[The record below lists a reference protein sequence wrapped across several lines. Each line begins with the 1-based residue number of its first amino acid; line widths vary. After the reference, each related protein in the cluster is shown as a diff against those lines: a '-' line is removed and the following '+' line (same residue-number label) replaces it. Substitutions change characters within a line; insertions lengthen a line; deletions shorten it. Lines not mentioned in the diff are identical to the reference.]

1 MPSSSLP
8 PPFPHRIPPFP
19 SSPRAPVL
27 LLAATPYGPCLR
39 QSRTVLFLSY
49 PVHPSPPSKLANVCP
64 PRPPVCPPPPPR
76 SHSPFSLAAVAFLSS
91 LVRLY
96 TPPKCPS
103 FSPTLLCDAG
113 GGSGT
118 AGRSGR
124 EVAPFAASRNLARCS
139 FAVHREERK
148 RERERER
155 EREIAPERRREREG
169 RGKGERD
176 REKPRG

>member
-8 PPFPHRIPPFP
+8 PPFPPSYSPFP
-19 SSPRAPVL
+19 
-27 LLAATPYGPCLR
+27 
-39 QSRTVLFLSY
+39 FE
-49 PVHPSPPSKLANVCP
+49 P
-64 PRPPVCPPPPPR
+64 PRPGSAARRHPLRTLSPSVTDGSLSILSCPSLSSIQARQCLPPPARPFAPP
-76 SHSPFSLAAVAFLSS
+76 PAFPLPFLSRRCRFPFLSRS
-91 LVRLY
+91 LVH

>member
-8 PPFPHRIPPFP
+8 PPFPPSYSPFP
-19 SSPRAPVL
+19 
-27 LLAATPYGPCLR
+27 
-39 QSRTVLFLSY
+39 FE
-49 PVHPSPPSKLANVCP
+49 P
-64 PRPPVCPPPPPR
+64 PRPGSAARRHPLRTLSPSVTDGSLSILSCPSLSSIQARQCLPPPPPAR
-76 SHSPFSLAAVAFLSS
+76 LPPPPCSHSPFSLAAVAFLSS